1 MQKVSLKMIN
11 GGQELKDTVDQTKA
25 QLADN
30 TNKIEILSNGTN
42 EKFYEIF
49 DSGDCYCCKIGE
61 KDDNVPVID
70 YNQFKKYYQ
79 KNMQVNFDIL
89 KERVIDSLE
98 STDLKFIRKELSKL
112 SGPTLFSGV
121 GGSSVVSEFGAKVIN
136 AKNGIVSINSE
147 PRDFLYQNNKAFKN
161 VISCSYSG
169 NNYGVELS
177 F

>member
-1 MQKVSLKMIN
+1 MQKVKQSMVEGLPEI
-11 GGQELKDTVDQTKA
+11 A
-25 QLADN
+25 SQLADN